1 MDSRISYSNNNLQKS
16 FLLNYSFWLKR
27 VCFNL
32 VTYTKVK
39 NIFKLFIS
47 EFGGGVN

>member
-1 MDSRISYSNNNLQKS
+1 M
-16 FLLNYSFWLKR
+16 
-27 VCFNL
+27 CFNL

-47 EFGGGVN
+47 EFGVESINSDWGEGGL